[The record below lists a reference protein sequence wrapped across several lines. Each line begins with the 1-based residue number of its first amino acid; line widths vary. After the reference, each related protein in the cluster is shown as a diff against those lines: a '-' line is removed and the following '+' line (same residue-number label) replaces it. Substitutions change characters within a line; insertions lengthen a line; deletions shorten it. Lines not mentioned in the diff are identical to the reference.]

1 MSSSC
6 CHRLKPLK
14 EPVYS
19 QQEAERAA
27 GMGNYKLNPPEAISI
42 LQDVNMDEDQ
52 LPQVQGTHKISFYHI
67 VCIRCSSYQDLLTTY
82 TYTTTAT

>member
-6 CHRLKPLK
+6 CHRLKTLK
-14 EPVYS
+14 EPVYT

-27 GMGNYKLNPPEAISI
+27 GMGNYELNPPEAISI
-42 LQDVNMDEDQ
+42 LQDANMGEDQ
-52 LPQVQGTHKISFYHI
+52 LPQVQGTHKISSYHI
-67 VCIRCSSYQDLLTTY
+67 VCIRCSSYQDLLTC